1 MPASIESAKQFTKVS
16 MVSDGLDLSP
26 AEYAQVLTEIAK
38 SDSHGVDVYGSGG
51 IVAALEARM
60 AESLGKPAAVIMP
73 TGTMSNLLA
82 IQSLAGKCRKA
93 IVQMESHFYSD
104 TGDCAQ
110 SLAGINLVPM
120 GPGANFD
127 VEAVASTIE
136 RAAGGKVAAPV
147 GVISIES
154 PVRRLDGEMFD
165 FDAMEAI
172 SQFARERKIGM
183 HLDGA
188 RLFVASAYSGRPL
201 TDFTRLFD
209 TVYVSLYKNFNSL
222 TGAIL
227 AGPVELID
235 QLRHWRRRNGGG
247 LARWWPTAAISLHYH
262 DGLVERLKSAA
273 ERAEVFYDLL
283 ENDGRFAVRRITN
296 GSSVRY
302 LSCPR
307 KDLAF
312 LQVLRTNL
320 RERNIDLPP
329 TDGNTGRF
337 ALKTNESWLRVE
349 PELLAQAFKES
360 AGEVR

>member
-1 MPASIESAKQFTKVS
+1 MQAAAQSANSLRVS

-26 AEYAQVLTEIAK
+26 AEYAQVLADIAREDPYGI
-38 SDSHGVDVYGSGG
+38 DSYGDGG
-51 IVAALEARM
+51 IVAVLEARL

-82 IQSLAGKCRKA
+82 IQSLAGKNRKA

-110 SLAGINLVPM
+110 SLAGINLVPL
-120 GPGANFD
+120 GPGATFGVD
-127 VEAVASTIE
+127 AVAHTIE
-136 RAAGGKVAAPV
+136 RAGGGKVAAPV

-154 PVRRLDGEMFD
+154 PVRRMDGEMFD
-165 FDAMEAI
+165 FDTMQAI
-172 SQFARERKIGM
+172 SQFARERKIGL

-201 TDFTRLFD
+201 TDFTHLFD

-222 TGAIL
+222 SGAIL
-227 AGPVELID
+227 AGPDDLID

-262 DGLVERLKSAA
+262 AGLVERLTAA
-273 ERAEVFYDLL
+273 ADNAELFYELL
-283 ENDGRFAVRRITN
+283 QDDDRFAVQRIPN

-302 LSCPR
+302 LSCPG
-307 KDLAF
+307 KDAAF
-312 LQVLRTNL
+312 LQRLRTEL
-320 RERNIDLPP
+320 RDRNIDLPP
-329 TDGNTGRF
+329 ADETTGRF
-337 ALKTNESWLRVE
+337 ALKTNESWLRTG
-349 PELLAQAFKES
+349 PELLARAFRES
-360 AGEVR
+360 VGGVQ